1 MDYLLELSK
10 SAGARNLVRTLGL
23 PLPMPPVL
31 RRGKEPWAERILND
45 ETVVVGA
52 HAPTALLEAVA
63 SVIAPAGG
71 RVIWTGAQASDGTF
85 AQPAEAW
92 AEPVVYRAEPDD
104 TTRVS
109 ALVYDASAITNPAQ
123 LASLYEFFHAWVGAL
138 AKNGRVVVLARPTPE
153 APVEAAAQAGIEG
166 FVRSLSKELGR
177 KGTTANLLR
186 VASGAEDR
194 VAGPLRFFLSRYSA
208 FVTGQPL
215 GVSSLVRANAVG
227 EQRQSLAGK
236 VALVT
241 GASRGIG
248 AQTASTLARE
258 GAHVVI
264 LDRPGAE
271 TEASQLARRLG
282 ASLLLVDITEE
293 GAGDRIV
300 ELAEQKGGLDIVVHN
315 AGVTRDKT
323 LRRMSREAW
332 DMVID
337 VNLRAALQ
345 TTERVLAAG
354 VLRDE
359 GRLIVLS
366 SVGGI
371 AGNPGQTNYG
381 ASKAA
386 LIGYTR
392 ALAQQLAD
400 RGITVN
406 AIAPGLIETK
416 MTAKM
421 PVGVREAARRL
432 SSLNQ
437 GGLPTDVAE
446 AITFLALPVAHGC
459 SGQVLRVCGGAL
471 IGA

>member
-1 MDYLLELSK
+1 MNAASETYL
-10 SAGARNLVRTLGL
+10 G
-23 PLPMPPVL
+23 
-31 RRGKEPWAERILND
+31 
-45 ETVVVGA
+45 
-52 HAPTALLEAVA
+52 
-63 SVIAPAGG
+63 
-71 RVIWTGAQASDGTF
+71 
-85 AQPAEAW
+85 
-92 AEPVVYRAEPDD
+92 
-104 TTRVS
+104 
-109 ALVYDASAITNPAQ
+109 
-123 LASLYEFFHAWVGAL
+123 SLF
-138 AKNGRVVVLARPTPE
+138 
-153 APVEAAAQAGIEG
+153 
-166 FVRSLSKELGR
+166 
-177 KGTTANLLR
+177 
-186 VASGAEDR
+186 
-194 VAGPLRFFLSRYSA
+194 
-208 FVTGQPL
+208 
-215 GVSSLVRANAVG
+215 GVS
-227 EQRQSLAGK
+227 GK

-248 AQTASTLARE
+248 AQTAITLARE

-282 ASLLLVDITEE
+282 ASSLLVDITEE

-337 VNLRAALQ
+337 VNLRAALE
-345 TTERVLAAG
+345 TTERVLEAG